1 MLKSAVRRAGKSR
14 LQRMPNAPSSATS
27 SQYPAASTANIA
39 SKASAMTAPPACV
52 TSSRCARDTRSAT
65 MPANGPSTIN
75 GADRANAATAT
86 MNGEPVIWS
95 AIQPTAT
102 RSIHRAMLLQRPDTQ
117 RRR

>member
-1 MLKSAVRRAGKSR
+1 
-14 LQRMPNAPSSATS
+14 
-27 SQYPAASTANIA
+27 
-39 SKASAMTAPPACV
+39 
-52 TSSRCARDTRSAT
+52 
-65 MPANGPSTIN
+65 MPANGPSTII

-95 AIQPTAT
+95 AIQPIAT